1 MADPIRIIEECRAPD
16 RPFPPVFS
24 GVGTWDVCCEDVQRL
39 QAACERIGVPAEMHY
54 YPREIHAFHVFAWR
68 ENARLYWSQAFA
80 FLRRTATASV
90 ALTQ

>member
-1 MADPIRIIEECRAPD
+1 MRLVAEDLVGERGGE
-16 RPFPPVFS
+16 PVFS